1 MRWQTAACLRRLQ
14 IMSSVAPAPV
24 PLAVPHSIYLGRG
37 GQQCSPPANRPHPP
51 WPSPD
56 PALAQLSLVLS
67 LLVSTRRCMC
77 CVRVGHPSRDA
88 RRRLYAVS
96 HRDTCKQLQ
105 AVSPERRSGQPHK
118 TMEGTL
124 RSLQSRPCS
133 RPTAAQLPHL
143 GPCRAASAASAAAA
157 HMPTYW
163 PSPVRAYSWVPT
175 PSMGAVNVT
184 VTAAKAA
191 PSSTLEVLS
200 L

>member
-1 MRWQTAACLRRLQ
+1 MPAFLRRLQ
-14 IMSSVAPAPV
+14 TMSSVAPAPV

-51 WPSPD
+51 WPPPD
-56 PALAQLSLVLS
+56 PALAQLSLGLS

-118 TMEGTL
+118 TMKGTL

-133 RPTAAQLPHL
+133 RLLNSHTLALAAQ
-143 GPCRAASAASAAAA
+143 
-157 HMPTYW
+157 
-163 PSPVRAYSWVPT
+163 PVRHQLQQRTCQHIGPRLCGRIPGCRRQAWVLC
-175 PSMGAVNVT
+175 M
-184 VTAAKAA
+184 
-191 PSSTLEVLS
+191 
-200 L
+200 